1 MIARW
6 LCLAA
11 GFLAGGA
18 ARYAVTTSLFA
29 RFGAPWYGTLAVNLS
44 GCLLVG
50 VFAGL
55 AQTRAFMTPEARLML
70 MTGFCGAYTT
80 FSALMLEASQL
91 GELQGWLRAAG
102 YFLVSGAGGLA
113 LVRLGHWLGASF

>member
-18 ARYAVTTSLFA
+18 ARYLVATTLYA
-29 RFGAPWYGTLAVNLS
+29 RWGAPLYGTLAVNLS

-55 AQTRAFMTPEARLML
+55 AQTRAFMTPEARLLL

-80 FSALMLEASQL
+80 FSALLLEVAQL
-91 GELQGWLRAAG
+91 GDLGQWTRAAL
-102 YFLVSGAGGLA
+102 YYLASGLGGLA
-113 LVRLGHWLGASF
+113 LVRLGLWLGASF